1 MVSTA
6 STCLASARVRPANP
20 CLPRVWGAT
29 QVQLACIAHPRQTLT
44 SRNGRDASRIAF
56 GLFTDR
62 DCTNSGC
69 TSTQATLQQLLEAAA
84 KRLG

>member
-1 MVSTA
+1 M
-6 STCLASARVRPANP
+6 
-20 CLPRVWGAT
+20 WGAT
-29 QVQLACIAHPRQTLT
+29 QVQTCIAHPRQTLT

-62 DCTNSGC
+62 DCTDSGC
-69 TSTQATLQQLLEAAA
+69 TQPTLQQLLEAAA